1 MRPRGEEGFSLVEI
15 MVVLVIIGLAAG
27 VAALGF
33 GDGTGEVRRE
43 AERLGARMLAAR
55 DHALFAQAETAAV
68 IEAGGYRFEER
79 RGGEWQPLTTRAIR
93 PHSWDEVRPRG
104 TLPMRVRFDAVGLAE
119 PARLLLVHGDAE
131 AELNV
136 GADGE
141 VSIAP

>member
-1 MRPRGEEGFSLVEI
+1 MQGEDYAYARLEQLLGWCAWLACLLAVARLI
-15 MVVLVIIGLAAG
+15 WIGGLFWQDGKTTTIA
-27 VAALGF
+27 F
-33 GDGTGEVRRE
+33 GRYIDQ
-43 AERLGARMLAAR
+43 L
-55 DHALFAQAETAAV
+55 
-68 IEAGGYRFEER
+68 ER

-141 VSIAP
+141 VRIAP